1 MYQVATIVFYVTLK
15 DARGLIF
22 SVGFSRF
29 KMNLNVNMFSAKKVK
44 LHGMQSDKWTTKDKI
59 NQYKGLISLYTR
71 DRKIIELDTNVT
83 RRKLTRLIKDLQRA
97 VYNDRREL
105 DNQIRGDKQKLR
117 NTLAEHREL
126 QLAFQNSQPK
136 KVIEEIKQRNFN
148 RRKVLDRLK
157 YEKKMRSQKLIDL
170 KLEQALLEDRL
181 KYAFLG
187 QIKQEKEAQIIT
199 GKLQDAILRKEGAS
213 AIYHIYREIIDIM
226 KKDALYFDAI
236 IATVKYDG
244 FSQSKCFLGATK
256 LGQLATE
263 YLDDR
268 RQEYDTLEKIIIKDM
283 TTRKTDI
290 RVLQEHIDRAT
301 ASIKLL
307 LRKDSDL
314 TTCAKS
320 IRDSASMENLRRD
333 VGQVEKTL
341 VFLKNTTL
349 ARSYDTIYPCLE
361 EQLKQKRRLK
371 RLTKKCE
378 RDRDIML
385 NKTNHANLMNSVL
398 KNTMNETTV
407 EYRARKTEL
416 KDEVERL
423 RSEKKRYAKL
433 LQIKRTIAA
442 NIRIGLR
449 QLLQV
454 SYELSDETKKK
465 PAPSSHPFG
474 VLAERKDKPPEII
487 EDEIDGSKIV
497 PILVAKFTPLMS
509 HYFGLKHEPKS
520 DEAFRNIESMMQ
532 ERMILADQ
540 SEAPLSEA
548 SLLEGLYVEAS
559 EQLTREDIK
568 KQSQEIV
575 AANTKNEDL
584 VPLIVVPFNKWKKMQ
599 KQQKN

>member
-1 MYQVATIVFYVTLK
+1 
-15 DARGLIF
+15 
-22 SVGFSRF
+22 
-29 KMNLNVNMFSAKKVK
+29 MNWNVINMFSAKKVK
-44 LHGMQSDKWTTKDKI
+44 LHGMKSEKWTTKDKI

-83 RRKLTRLIKDLQRA
+83 RRKLSRLIKDLQKA

-105 DNQIRGDKQKLR
+105 DNEIRGDKQKLR

-148 RRKVLDRLK
+148 KRKVLDRLK

-236 IATVKYDG
+236 IATVRNDG

-290 RVLQEHIDRAT
+290 RVLQEHVEHAT
-301 ASIKLL
+301 ASIKML
-307 LRKDSDL
+307 LRKDSDI
-314 TTCAKS
+314 TTCARSLK
-320 IRDSASMENLRRD
+320 DSPSMENLRRD
-333 VGQVEKTL
+333 VDQVEKTL
-341 VFLKNTTL
+341 AFLKNTTL
-349 ARSYDTIYPCLE
+349 ARSYDAIYPCLE

-371 RLTKKCE
+371 RLTRKCE

-398 KNTMNETTV
+398 KTSMNETTV
-407 EYRARKTEL
+407 EYKARKKEL
-416 KDEVERL
+416 KEEMETLRDE
-423 RSEKKRYAKL
+423 KRRYEKL
-433 LQIKRTIAA
+433 LQSKRTIAA
-442 NIRIGLR
+442 NIRIALR
-449 QLLQV
+449 QLLQL
-454 SYELSDETKKK
+454 SYDISDDTRKKS
-465 PAPSSHPFG
+465 APSSHPFG
-474 VLAERKDKPPEII
+474 LLVEKKEKPEETV
-487 EDEIDGSKIV
+487 EDEIDGSKII
-497 PILVAKFTPLMS
+497 PILVSKFTPLMS
-509 HYFGLKHEPKS
+509 HYFALKHETKP

-532 ERMILADQ
+532 ERMIPAEQ
-540 SEAPLSEA
+540 SEEPLSEA
-548 SLLEGLYVEAS
+548 SLLEGIYVEAS

-599 KQQKN
+599 KQKK